1 MTRTMQSYASGRDF
15 SARRQN
21 PQRTNSPAK
30 RRKIAVSRL
39 YSKMTAQRTQ
49 GTEALELLAH
59 RSCDCNKSRE
69 CAIVITARKGWQPA
83 SLHSPVPRVRVLPQR
98 TLVAFRP
105 TRNLRDEAMRRIAR
119 VAAVLVAAFVLF
131 ATAATESVAQVVPAF
146 GQVPVA
152 QPIYAQPAVQPQRSA
167 EAEQVR
173 MWYRD
178 YLGREPGPEL
188 TAWVELLRGGMSP
201 VDLQATILGSDE
213 FFNSK
218 GRDPQTFVLETL
230 QAVTWQ
236 APSNTEIRRWTDR
249 LTQLRGDRLALVREI
264 LMTNTVSQP
273 NVAAGTIVD
282 LSTRLV
288 SAVRLLGDTAAFELT
303 GTLQG
308 QQVSLR
314 TQAML
319 DSAESF
325 RRAVAQ
331 RGFRPE
337 SLEQELRNVERS
349 FDAVQTAL
357 SNPPGTA
364 PSTASIARRVSTL
377 LSDARASL
385 RLPTDPIYGEY
396 PTNLPVTPGTGTGSI
411 ETQRILAQIDSI
423 SRGIQSIIQLY
434 QSRGNLDY
442 TYNTTLRDL
451 DTFAGQLDNFRV
463 SVQRGSSA
471 QRLAWEFQSLQDQS
485 ARIRPQILQGQPPTF
500 TRLYWQSV
508 ESGLAQLSDTLAR
521 STGTVGTI
529 PGTPTIPGNT
539 GPIPPAYRP
548 NQDLLLTID
557 QAMAQ
562 SDAFLAGLAPFVF
575 GIPEVPRLQRD
586 VRTLKGRLAELRQS
600 VVQGDTSLN
609 ATEQVRLM
617 KLDFDTAYTR
627 WSTIV
632 EGYKLI
638 NYTKLSPVGR
648 SIDQIDLLLQQ
659 DKTYIDVARPV
670 YGNRSE
676 QLLRALNQDSAAV
689 QTTLQSLTAY
699 AESRAIAQSLS
710 QLDGYSRTL
719 AQLQQDRLRTRDEQ
733 RRTVALMQR
742 IVQNIDA
749 NVIRLEDRAL
759 ALRDRDSQVRAAE
772 VRRYTERIASDL
784 NDLEREVN
792 Q

>member
-1 MTRTMQSYASGRDF
+1 M
-15 SARRQN
+15 
-21 PQRTNSPAK
+21 
-30 RRKIAVSRL
+30 I
-39 YSKMTAQRTQ
+39 
-49 GTEALELLAH
+49 
-59 RSCDCNKSRE
+59 
-69 CAIVITARKGWQPA
+69 
-83 SLHSPVPRVRVLPQR
+83 
-98 TLVAFRP
+98 
-105 TRNLRDEAMRRIAR
+105 RIAM
-119 VAAVLVAAFVLF
+119 VAMLFLV
-131 ATAATESVAQVVPAF
+131 TAIQSFGQVVPAF
-146 GQVPVA
+146 NQVPA
-152 QPIYAQPAVQPQRSA
+152 LGTGGQPIYAQPAVQPQRSA

-188 TAWVELLRGGMSP
+188 TAWVELLRNGMSP
-201 VDLQATILGSDE
+201 VDVQASILSSDE

-349 FDAVQTAL
+349 FDAVQTSL

-385 RLPTDPIYGEY
+385 RLPTDPIYGDY
-396 PTNLPVTPGTGTGSI
+396 PPTLPGNPGTGTGAV

-463 SVQRGSSA
+463 SVQRGSSG
-471 QRLAWEFQSLQDQS
+471 QRLQWEFHSLQDQS

-521 STGTVGTI
+521 STGTAGTI
-529 PGTPTIPGNT
+529 PGTPTIPGNP
-539 GPIPPAYRP
+539 GPIGPVYRP
-548 NQDLLLTID
+548 NQDLLLAID

-562 SDAFLAGLAPFVF
+562 SDAFLAGLTPFVF

-600 VVQGDTSLN
+600 AVQGDTSIN

-670 YGNRSE
+670 YGNRSD

-719 AQLQQDRLRTRDEQ
+719 AQLQQDRLRSYDEQ

-742 IVQNIDA
+742 IVQNVDA

-772 VRRYTERIASDL
+772 VRRYTERIAGAL
-784 NDLEREVN
+784 NDLERDVN

>member
-1 MTRTMQSYASGRDF
+1 
-15 SARRQN
+15 
-21 PQRTNSPAK
+21 
-30 RRKIAVSRL
+30 
-39 YSKMTAQRTQ
+39 
-49 GTEALELLAH
+49 
-59 RSCDCNKSRE
+59 
-69 CAIVITARKGWQPA
+69 
-83 SLHSPVPRVRVLPQR
+83 
-98 TLVAFRP
+98 
-105 TRNLRDEAMRRIAR
+105 MRRIAM
-119 VAAVLVAAFVLF
+119 VAMLFLV
-131 ATAATESVAQVVPAF
+131 TAIQSFGQVVPAF
-146 GQVPVA
+146 NQVPA
-152 QPIYAQPAVQPQRSA
+152 FGTGGQPIYAQPAVQPQRSA

-188 TAWVELLRGGMSP
+188 TAWVELLRNGMSP
-201 VDLQATILGSDE
+201 VDVQASILSSDE

-349 FDAVQTAL
+349 FDAVQTSL

-385 RLPTDPIYGEY
+385 RLPTDPIYGDY
-396 PTNLPVTPGTGTGSI
+396 PPTLPGNPGTGTGAV

-463 SVQRGSSA
+463 SVQRGSSG
-471 QRLAWEFQSLQDQS
+471 QRLQWEFHSLQDQS

-521 STGTVGTI
+521 STGTAGTI
-529 PGTPTIPGNT
+529 PGTPTIPGNP
-539 GPIPPAYRP
+539 GPIGPVYRP
-548 NQDLLLTID
+548 NQDLLLAID

-562 SDAFLAGLAPFVF
+562 SDAFLAGLTPFVF

-600 VVQGDTSLN
+600 AVQGDTSIN

-670 YGNRSE
+670 YGNRSD

-719 AQLQQDRLRTRDEQ
+719 AQLQQDRLRSYDEQ

-742 IVQNIDA
+742 IVQNVDA

-772 VRRYTERIASDL
+772 VRRYTERIAGAL
-784 NDLEREVN
+784 NDLERDVN

>member
-1 MTRTMQSYASGRDF
+1 
-15 SARRQN
+15 
-21 PQRTNSPAK
+21 
-30 RRKIAVSRL
+30 
-39 YSKMTAQRTQ
+39 
-49 GTEALELLAH
+49 
-59 RSCDCNKSRE
+59 
-69 CAIVITARKGWQPA
+69 
-83 SLHSPVPRVRVLPQR
+83 
-98 TLVAFRP
+98 
-105 TRNLRDEAMRRIAR
+105 MRRIAM
-119 VAAVLVAAFVLF
+119 VAVLFLVTTLSLF
-131 ATAATESVAQVVPAF
+131 NPAQTFGQVVPAF
-146 GQVPVA
+146 NQVPTFGA
-152 QPIYAQPAVQPQRSA
+152 GSQPIYAQPAVQPQRSA

-236 APSNTEIRRWTDR
+236 APTNADIRRWTDR
-249 LTQLRGDRLALVREI
+249 LTQLRGDRFALVREI

-282 LSTRLV
+282 LSTRLA

-314 TQAML
+314 TQAMA
-319 DSAESF
+319 DSAESL

-331 RGFRPE
+331 RGFRPD

-377 LSDARASL
+377 LSDIRASL
-385 RLPTDPIYGEY
+385 RLPTDPIYGDY
-396 PTNLPVTPGTGTGSI
+396 QPSLPGNPATVPGTGTV

-434 QSRGNLDY
+434 QSQGNQDY

-463 SVQRGSSA
+463 SVQRGSSG
-471 QRLAWEFQSLQDQS
+471 QRLSWEFQQLQSQG
-485 ARIRPQILQGQPPTF
+485 ARIRPQLLQGQSPSF

-508 ESGLAQLSDTLAR
+508 ESGLAQLNDTLAR

-529 PGTPTIPGNT
+529 PGNPGTIPGTFPGNT
-539 GPIPPAYRP
+539 GVVPPAYRP

-600 VVQGDTSLN
+600 VVQGDNQLN
-609 ATEQVRLM
+609 TTEQVRLM

-648 SIDQIDLLLQQ
+648 SIDQIDVYLQQ
-659 DKTYIDVARPV
+659 DKTYVDVARPV
-670 YGNRSE
+670 YGSRAD
-676 QLLRALNQDSAAV
+676 QLLRALSQDSAAL

-699 AESRAIAQSLS
+699 AESRTIAQSLS
-710 QLDGYSRTL
+710 QLDGYTRTL
-719 AQLQQDRLRTRDEQ
+719 AQLQQDRLRTYDEQ

-742 IVQNIDA
+742 IVQTVDA
-749 NVIRLEDRAL
+749 NVVRLEDRAL

-772 VRRYTERIASDL
+772 VRRYTERIAGAL
-784 NDLEREVN
+784 NDLERDVN

>member
-1 MTRTMQSYASGRDF
+1 MVAMLFLVTAIQSFG
-15 SARRQN
+15 
-21 PQRTNSPAK
+21 
-30 RRKIAVSRL
+30 
-39 YSKMTAQRTQ
+39 
-49 GTEALELLAH
+49 
-59 RSCDCNKSRE
+59 
-69 CAIVITARKGWQPA
+69 
-83 SLHSPVPRVRVLPQR
+83 
-98 TLVAFRP
+98 
-105 TRNLRDEAMRRIAR
+105 
-119 VAAVLVAAFVLF
+119 
-131 ATAATESVAQVVPAF
+131 QVVPAF
-146 GQVPVA
+146 NQVPA
-152 QPIYAQPAVQPQRSA
+152 FGTGGQPIYAQPAVQPQRSA

-188 TAWVELLRGGMSP
+188 TAWVELLRNGMSP
-201 VDLQATILGSDE
+201 VDVQASILSSDE

-349 FDAVQTAL
+349 FDAVQTSL

-385 RLPTDPIYGEY
+385 RLPTDPIYGDY
-396 PTNLPVTPGTGTGSI
+396 PPTLPGNPGTGTGAV

-463 SVQRGSSA
+463 SVQRGSSG
-471 QRLAWEFQSLQDQS
+471 QRLQWEFQSLQDQS

-521 STGTVGTI
+521 STGTAGTI
-529 PGTPTIPGNT
+529 PGTPTIPGNP
-539 GPIPPAYRP
+539 GPIGPVYRP
-548 NQDLLLTID
+548 NQDLLLAID

-562 SDAFLAGLAPFVF
+562 SDAFLAGLTPFVF

-600 VVQGDTSLN
+600 AVQGDTSIN

-670 YGNRSE
+670 YGNRSD

-719 AQLQQDRLRTRDEQ
+719 AQLQQDRLRSYDEQ

-742 IVQNIDA
+742 IVQNVDA

-772 VRRYTERIASDL
+772 VRRYTERIAGAL
-784 NDLEREVN
+784 NDLERDVN

>member
-1 MTRTMQSYASGRDF
+1 MTRTKPTYVPALIH
-15 SARRQN
+15 SAQPAN
-21 PQRTNSPAK
+21 SQRTILHLLRTICAE
-30 RRKIAVSRL
+30 SRFAR
-39 YSKMTAQRTQ
+39 MHGQQREL
-49 GTEALELLAH
+49 GTEFPIGVGPLPLLA
-59 RSCDCNKSRE
+59 RQSCDCKKNSR
-69 CAIVITARKGWQPA
+69 CAILIAARIEED
-83 SLHSPVPRVRVLPQR
+83 SS
-98 TLVAFRP
+98 VAFCP
-105 TRNLRDEAMRRIAR
+105 HRNLRDEAMRRIAM
-119 VAAVLVAAFVLF
+119 VAAVFF
-131 ATAATESVAQVVPAF
+131 TAIFFCSTATEVLAQVVPAF
-146 GQVPVA
+146 GQSPVA
-152 QPIYAQPAVQPQRSA
+152 QPIYAQQAVQPQRSA

-201 VDLQATILGSDE
+201 LDLQATILGSDE
-213 FFNSK
+213 FFNAK

-236 APSNTEIRRWTDR
+236 QPTTNDLRRWTDR
-249 LTQLRGDRLALVREI
+249 LTQLRGDRFALVREI
-264 LMTNTVSQP
+264 LMTNTTNQP
-273 NVAAGTIVD
+273 SVAAGTIVD

-288 SAVRLLGDTAAFELT
+288 SAVRLLGDTAAFELS

-308 QQVSLR
+308 QQVMLR

-325 RRAVAQ
+325 RRTVAQ
-331 RGFRPE
+331 RNYRPE
-337 SLEQELRNVERS
+337 SLQQELMNVERS
-349 FDAVQTAL
+349 FDAVQMSL

-377 LSDARASL
+377 LSDTRASL
-385 RLPTDPIYGEY
+385 RLPTDPIYGDY
-396 PTNLPVTPGTGTGSI
+396 PPTLPGTPGTGAI

-423 SRGIQSIIQLY
+423 SRGTQSIIQSY
-434 QSRGNLDY
+434 QTRGNMDY

-451 DTFAGQLDNFRV
+451 DTFAGQLDNFRL
-463 SVQRGSSA
+463 SVQRTSSP
-471 QRLAWEFQSLQDQS
+471 QRLQWEFQQLNDQA
-485 ARIRPQILQGQPPTF
+485 ARIRPQLLQGTPPTF

-508 ESGLAQLSDTLAR
+508 ESGLLQLNDTLAR
-521 STGTVGTI
+521 STGGI
-529 PGTPTIPGNT
+529 GSNPT
-539 GPIPPAYRP
+539 GPINPGPVYRP
-548 NQDLLLTID
+548 NQELLIAID

-562 SDAFLAGLAPFVF
+562 SDAFLAGLTPFVF

-586 VRTLKGRLAELRQS
+586 IRTLKGRLAELRQS
-600 VVQGDTSLN
+600 AMQGNSQFDS
-609 ATEQVRLM
+609 AEQIRLM

-648 SIDQIDLLLQQ
+648 SIDQIDLLLSQ

-670 YGNRSE
+670 YGS
-676 QLLRALNQDSAAV
+676 RADSLILAIGQDTAAM
-689 QTTLQSLTAY
+689 QTSLQALGNY
-699 AESRAIAQSLS
+699 AESRSISQSLG
-710 QLDGYSRTL
+710 QLDAYNRTL
-719 AQLQQDRLRTRDEQ
+719 TNLQRDRLRTYDEQ

-742 IVQNIDA
+742 IVQNVDA
-749 NVIRLEDRAL
+749 NMLRLEDRAL
-759 ALRDRDSQVRAAE
+759 ALRDRDGQLRAADL
-772 VRRYTERIASDL
+772 RRYTERLTGAL

>member
-1 MTRTMQSYASGRDF
+1 
-15 SARRQN
+15 
-21 PQRTNSPAK
+21 
-30 RRKIAVSRL
+30 
-39 YSKMTAQRTQ
+39 
-49 GTEALELLAH
+49 
-59 RSCDCNKSRE
+59 
-69 CAIVITARKGWQPA
+69 
-83 SLHSPVPRVRVLPQR
+83 
-98 TLVAFRP
+98 
-105 TRNLRDEAMRRIAR
+105 MRRIAM
-119 VAAVLVAAFVLF
+119 VAAVLFAAVVFF
-131 ATAATESVAQVVPAF
+131 AAEAGAQVVPAF
-146 GQVPVA
+146 GQTSVA

-201 VDLQATILGSDE
+201 LDLQATILGSDE

-236 APSNTEIRRWTDR
+236 QPTNADLRRWNDR
-249 LTQLRGDRLALVREI
+249 LTQLRGDRFALVREI
-264 LMTNTVSQP
+264 LMTNNTSQP
-273 NVAAGTIVD
+273 SVAAGTIVD

-288 SAVRLLGDTAAFELT
+288 SAVRLLSDTAAFELS

-308 QQVSLR
+308 QQVTLR
-314 TQAML
+314 SQAML

-331 RGFRPE
+331 RNFRPE
-337 SLEQELRNVERS
+337 SLQQELLSVERS

-377 LSDARASL
+377 LSDTRASL
-385 RLPTDPIYGEY
+385 RLPSDPIYGDY
-396 PTNLPVTPGTGTGSI
+396 PPTLPGTPGTGAI
-411 ETQRILAQIDSI
+411 ETQRILAQVDSI
-423 SRGIQSIIQLY
+423 SRGTQSIIQLY
-434 QSRGNLDY
+434 QSRGSYDY

-451 DTFAGQLDNFRV
+451 DTFAGQLDSFRL
-463 SVQRGSSA
+463 SVQRASSP
-471 QRLAWEFQSLQDQS
+471 QRLQWEFQQLSDQA
-485 ARIRPQILQGQPPTF
+485 ARIRPQLLQGTPPTF

-508 ESGLAQLSDTLAR
+508 ESGLLQLSDTLAR
-521 STGTVGTI
+521 STGSVG
-529 PGTPTIPGNT
+529 GNNP
-539 GPIPPAYRP
+539 GPINPGPVYRP
-548 NQDLLLTID
+548 NHELLVTID

-586 VRTLKGRLAELRQS
+586 IRTIKGRLAELRQS
-600 VVQGDTSLN
+600 VVQGDSSFN

-627 WSTIV
+627 WSQIV
-632 EGYKLI
+632 VGYKLI
-638 NYTKLSPVGR
+638 NYTKLSPVGS

-659 DKTYIDVARPV
+659 DKTYIGVARPV
-670 YGNRSE
+670 YGSRVDS
-676 QLLRALNQDSAAV
+676 LLLALNQDSAAV
-689 QTTLQSLTAY
+689 QTTLQSLANY
-699 AESRAIAQSLS
+699 AETRSISQSLA
-710 QLDGYSRTL
+710 QLDGYTQTL
-719 AQLQQDRLRTRDEQ
+719 TNLQRDRLRTYDDQ

-749 NVIRLEDRAL
+749 NTLRLEDRAL
-759 ALRDRDSQVRAAE
+759 ALRDRDGQLRAAD
-772 VRRYTERIASDL
+772 VRRYTERIAGVL

>member
-1 MTRTMQSYASGRDF
+1 
-15 SARRQN
+15 
-21 PQRTNSPAK
+21 
-30 RRKIAVSRL
+30 
-39 YSKMTAQRTQ
+39 
-49 GTEALELLAH
+49 
-59 RSCDCNKSRE
+59 
-69 CAIVITARKGWQPA
+69 
-83 SLHSPVPRVRVLPQR
+83 
-98 TLVAFRP
+98 
-105 TRNLRDEAMRRIAR
+105 MRRIAM
-119 VAAVLVAAFVLF
+119 VAAVLVFTAFYF
-131 ATAATESVAQVVPAF
+131 STTTEAFAQVVPAF
-146 GQVPVA
+146 NQVPAAA

-213 FFNSK
+213 FFNAK

-236 APSNTEIRRWTDR
+236 QPTTQDLQRWTNR
-249 LTQLRGDRLALVREI
+249 LNQLRGDRFALVREI
-264 LMTNTVSQP
+264 LMTNTTSQP
-273 NVAAGTIVD
+273 QVAAGTIID

-288 SAVRLLGDTAAFELT
+288 SAVRLLGDTAAFELS

-308 QQVSLR
+308 NQVSLR
-314 TQAML
+314 SQALL

-325 RRAVAQ
+325 RRSVAQ
-331 RGFRPE
+331 RNFRPD
-337 SLEQELRNVERS
+337 SLQQELVNVERA
-349 FDAVQTAL
+349 FDAVQATL

-377 LSDARASL
+377 LSDTRASL
-385 RLPTDPIYGEY
+385 RLPTDPIYGDY
-396 PTNLPVTPGTGTGSI
+396 PQPLPGQPGAGTGII

-423 SRGIQSIIQLY
+423 SRGTQSIIQLY
-434 QSRGNLDY
+434 QTRGSYDY

-451 DTFAGQLDNFRV
+451 DTFAGQLDNFRL
-463 SVQRGSSA
+463 SVQRTSSP
-471 QRLAWEFQSLQDQS
+471 QRLQWEFQQLNDQA
-485 ARIRPQILQGQPPTF
+485 ARIRPQLLQGQPPTF

-508 ESGLAQLSDTLAR
+508 ESGLLQLNDTLAR
-521 STGTVGTI
+521 SSGGI
-529 PGTPTIPGNT
+529 GSPTNP
-539 GPIPPAYRP
+539 GPIGPGQNPSPIYRP
-548 NQDLLLTID
+548 NQELLVAID

-562 SDAFLAGLAPFVF
+562 SDAFLAGLQPFVF

-586 VRTLKGRLAELRQS
+586 IRTLKGRLAELRQS
-600 VVQGDTSLN
+600 AVQGDSSFN
-609 ATEQVRLM
+609 STEQIRLM

-627 WSTIV
+627 WSSIV

-670 YGNRSE
+670 YGSRVDTLI
-676 QLLRALNQDSAAV
+676 QALSQDSASA
-689 QTTLQSLTAY
+689 QTSLQGLAAY
-699 AESRAIAQSLS
+699 TESRSISQALG
-710 QLDGYSRTL
+710 QLDGYTRTL
-719 AQLQQDRLRTRDEQ
+719 TNLQRDRLRTYDDQ
-733 RRTVALMQR
+733 RRTVAQMQR
-742 IVQNIDA
+742 IAQNIDA
-749 NVIRLEDRAL
+749 NMLRLEDRAL
-759 ALRDRDSQVRAAE
+759 AGRDRNGQLQAAE
-772 VRRYTERIASDL
+772 LRRYTERIAGAL

>member
-1 MTRTMQSYASGRDF
+1 
-15 SARRQN
+15 
-21 PQRTNSPAK
+21 
-30 RRKIAVSRL
+30 
-39 YSKMTAQRTQ
+39 
-49 GTEALELLAH
+49 
-59 RSCDCNKSRE
+59 
-69 CAIVITARKGWQPA
+69 
-83 SLHSPVPRVRVLPQR
+83 
-98 TLVAFRP
+98 
-105 TRNLRDEAMRRIAR
+105 MRRIAM
-119 VAAVLVAAFVLF
+119 VAAVFFAAVGFVVN
-131 ATAATESVAQVVPAF
+131 TGTESFAQVAPAF
-146 GQVPVA
+146 GQTPVA

-201 VDLQATILGSDE
+201 LDLQATILGSDE

-236 APSNTEIRRWTDR
+236 APTNTEIRRWTDR
-249 LTQLRGDRLALVREI
+249 LTQLRGDRFALVREI

-273 NVAAGTIVD
+273 SVAAGTIVD

-319 DSAESF
+319 DAADSF

-349 FDAVQTAL
+349 FDAVQTSL

-385 RLPTDPIYGEY
+385 RLPTDPIYGDY
-396 PTNLPVTPGTGTGSI
+396 PPTLPGNAPGTGTI
-411 ETQRILAQIDSI
+411 ETQRMLAQIDSI

-434 QSRGNLDY
+434 QSQGNLDY

-463 SVQRGSSA
+463 SVQRGSSG
-471 QRLAWEFQSLQDQS
+471 QRLQWEFQQLQSQG
-485 ARIRPQILQGQPPTF
+485 ARIRPQLLQGQTPSF

-508 ESGLAQLSDTLAR
+508 ESGLAQLNDTLAR
-521 STGTVGTI
+521 STGTVSTL
-529 PGTPTIPGNT
+529 PGTPATFPGTTLPGNT
-539 GPIPPAYRP
+539 GVVPPVYRP
-548 NQDLLLTID
+548 NQDLLITID

-562 SDAFLAGLAPFVF
+562 SDAFLAGLAPFIF

-600 VVQGDTSLN
+600 VVQGDNQLN
-609 ATEQVRLM
+609 TTEQVRLM
-617 KLDFDTAYTR
+617 KLDFDTAYSR

-638 NYTKLSPVGR
+638 NYTKLSPVGK

-659 DKTYIDVARPV
+659 DKTYVDVARPV
-670 YGNRSE
+670 YGSRTD
-676 QLLRALNQDSAAV
+676 QLLRALNQDSASL

-699 AESRAIAQSLS
+699 AESRTIAQSLG

-719 AQLQQDRLRTRDEQ
+719 TQLQQDRLRNYDEL

-742 IVQNIDA
+742 VMQNVDA
-749 NVIRLEDRAL
+749 NVVRLEDRAL

-772 VRRYTERIASDL
+772 VRRYTERMAGAL
-784 NDLEREVN
+784 NDLERDVN

>member
-1 MTRTMQSYASGRDF
+1 
-15 SARRQN
+15 
-21 PQRTNSPAK
+21 
-30 RRKIAVSRL
+30 
-39 YSKMTAQRTQ
+39 
-49 GTEALELLAH
+49 
-59 RSCDCNKSRE
+59 
-69 CAIVITARKGWQPA
+69 
-83 SLHSPVPRVRVLPQR
+83 
-98 TLVAFRP
+98 
-105 TRNLRDEAMRRIAR
+105 MRRIAM
-119 VAAVLVAAFVLF
+119 VAAVLVFTAFYFSMTTAAF
-131 ATAATESVAQVVPAF
+131 AQVVPAF
-146 GQVPVA
+146 GQTPVA

-213 FFNSK
+213 FFNAK

-236 APSNTEIRRWTDR
+236 QPTTQDLQRWTNR
-249 LTQLRGDRLALVREI
+249 LNQLRGDRFALVREI
-264 LMTNTVSQP
+264 LMTNTTSQP
-273 NVAAGTIVD
+273 QVAAGTIID

-288 SAVRLLGDTAAFELT
+288 SAVRLLGDTAAFELS

-308 QQVSLR
+308 NQVALR
-314 TQAML
+314 SQALL
-319 DSAESF
+319 DAAESF
-325 RRAVAQ
+325 RRSVAQ
-331 RGFRPE
+331 RNFRPD
-337 SLEQELRNVERS
+337 SLQQELVNVERA
-349 FDAVQTAL
+349 FDAVQTTL

-385 RLPTDPIYGEY
+385 RLPTDPIYGNY
-396 PTNLPVTPGTGTGSI
+396 PPTLPGQPGTGVV

-434 QSRGNLDY
+434 QTRGSYDY

-451 DTFAGQLDNFRV
+451 DTFAGQLDNFRL
-463 SVQRGSSA
+463 SVQRTSSP
-471 QRLAWEFQSLQDQS
+471 QRLQWEFQQLSDQA
-485 ARIRPQILQGQPPTF
+485 ARIRPQLLQGQPPTF

-508 ESGLAQLSDTLAR
+508 ESGLLQLNDTLAR
-521 STGTVGTI
+521 SSGVGS
-529 PGTPTIPGNT
+529 PTNP
-539 GPIPPAYRP
+539 GPIGPGPTNPGPVYRP
-548 NQDLLLTID
+548 NQELLITID

-562 SDAFLAGLAPFVF
+562 SDAFLAGLQPFVF

-586 VRTLKGRLAELRQS
+586 IRTLKGRLAELRQS
-600 VVQGDTSLN
+600 AVQGDSSFNT
-609 ATEQVRLM
+609 TEQIRLM

-632 EGYKLI
+632 ENYKLI

-670 YGNRSE
+670 YGSRVDTLI
-676 QLLRALNQDSAAV
+676 QALTQDSAAA
-689 QTTLQSLTAY
+689 QTTLQGLAAY
-699 AESRAIAQSLS
+699 TESRSISQSLG
-710 QLDGYSRTL
+710 QLDGYTRTL
-719 AQLQQDRLRTRDEQ
+719 TNLQRDRLRTYDDQ
-733 RRTVALMQR
+733 RRTVAQMQR

-749 NVIRLEDRAL
+749 NMVRLEDRAL
-759 ALRDRDSQVRAAE
+759 AGRDRNGQLQAAE
-772 VRRYTERIASDL
+772 LRRYTERIAGAL

>member
-1 MTRTMQSYASGRDF
+1 
-15 SARRQN
+15 
-21 PQRTNSPAK
+21 
-30 RRKIAVSRL
+30 
-39 YSKMTAQRTQ
+39 
-49 GTEALELLAH
+49 
-59 RSCDCNKSRE
+59 
-69 CAIVITARKGWQPA
+69 
-83 SLHSPVPRVRVLPQR
+83 
-98 TLVAFRP
+98 
-105 TRNLRDEAMRRIAR
+105 MRRIAM
-119 VAAVLVAAFVLF
+119 VAMLFLV
-131 ATAATESVAQVVPAF
+131 TAIQSFGQVVPAF
-146 GQVPVA
+146 NQVPA
-152 QPIYAQPAVQPQRSA
+152 FGTGGQPIYAQPAVQPQRSA

-188 TAWVELLRGGMSP
+188 TAWVELLRNGMSP
-201 VDLQATILGSDE
+201 VDVQASILSSDE

-349 FDAVQTAL
+349 FDAVQTSL

-385 RLPTDPIYGEY
+385 RLPTDPIYGDY
-396 PTNLPVTPGTGTGSI
+396 PPTLPGNPGTGTGAV

-463 SVQRGSSA
+463 SVQRGSSG
-471 QRLAWEFQSLQDQS
+471 QRLQWEFQSLQDQS

-521 STGTVGTI
+521 STGTAGTI
-529 PGTPTIPGNT
+529 PGTPTIPGNP
-539 GPIPPAYRP
+539 GPIGPVYRP
-548 NQDLLLTID
+548 NQDLLLAID

-562 SDAFLAGLAPFVF
+562 SDAFLAGLTPFVF

-600 VVQGDTSLN
+600 AVQGDTSIN

-670 YGNRSE
+670 YGNRSD

-719 AQLQQDRLRTRDEQ
+719 AQLQQDRLRSYDEQ

-742 IVQNIDA
+742 IVQNVDA

-772 VRRYTERIASDL
+772 VRRYTERIAGAL
-784 NDLEREVN
+784 NDLERDVN